1 MEMRKKGFARLISL
15 SIFFLIGLHQCTD
28 GEKLMESNP
37 KGDFKVMREKMVE
50 TQIKARGVKDTRVL
64 SAMLRVERH
73 RFVPEEYWNSAYS
86 DQPLPIG
93 EGQTISQP
101 YIVALMTELLE
112 LKEGEKILEIGTG
125 SGYQAAILAE
135 LAKEVYTIEIIESL
149 ASMAK
154 KRLSELG
161 YQNIE
166 AKAGDGYLGWPEFAP
181 FDAIIVTAAP
191 DHIPKPLIEQLKE
204 GGRMVLPV
212 GVYTQ
217 ELKKIIKRSGKIETT
232 DIIPVVFVPMTGEG
246 VKGKK

>member
-1 MEMRKKGFARLISL
+1 MKRTTIWATSA
-15 SIFFLIGLHQCTD
+15 IFVLFFVLTQYTD
-28 GEKLMESNP
+28 GKRVPDSNP

-50 TQIKARGVKDTRVL
+50 SQIKARGVKDPRVL
-64 SAMLRVERH
+64 SALLKVERH
-73 RFVPEEYWNSAYS
+73 RFVPEKYLDSAYS

-112 LKEGEKILEIGTG
+112 LKGYERVLEIGTG

-135 LAKEVYTIEIIESL
+135 LAKEVYTIEIIEPL
-149 ASMAK
+149 ASRAREK
-154 KRLSELG
+154 LSELG
-161 YQNIE
+161 YQNIKV
-166 AKAGDGYLGWPEFAP
+166 KAGDGYLGWPEAAP

-204 GGRMVLPV
+204 RGRMVLPV

-217 ELKKIIKRSGKIETT
+217 ELKKIVKRSGKMET
-232 DIIPVVFVPMTGEG
+232 INVIPVVFVPMTGEG
-246 VKGKK
+246 VKQKN

>member
-1 MEMRKKGFARLISL
+1 MTRTTIWATSA
-15 SIFFLIGLHQCTD
+15 IFVLLFVLTQYTD
-28 GEKLMESNP
+28 GKWVPDSNP

-50 TQIKARGVKDTRVL
+50 SQIKARGVKDPRVL
-64 SAMLRVERH
+64 SALLKVERH
-73 RFVPEEYWNSAYS
+73 RFVPEKYLDSAYS

-112 LKEGEKILEIGTG
+112 LKGNERVLEIGTG

-135 LAKEVYTIEIIESL
+135 LAKEVYTIEIIEPL
-149 ASMAK
+149 ASRAREK
-154 KRLSELG
+154 LSELG
-161 YQNIE
+161 YQNVKV
-166 AKAGDGYLGWPEFAP
+166 KAGDGYLGWPEAAP

-204 GGRMVLPV
+204 GGRMVLPL

-217 ELKKIIKRSGKIETT
+217 ELKKIVKRSGKMETI
-232 DIIPVVFVPMTGEG
+232 DVIPVLFVPMTGEG
-246 VKGKK
+246 VKQKK